1 MTDTRDL
8 ATGPV
13 LLRAADTLVQ
23 WGHIKDDH
31 IDNEDG
37 GYDAAGAIADAA
49 GLDAAD
55 WDPCPVPPIYQ
66 GKPVYAE
73 GDWERRRAAA
83 LAALRTLA
91 GHLDPESRPE
101 AMSRREVVEWV
112 GTWNDDE
119 QRTAAQVVTA
129 MRNAAREEVGRG

>member
-1 MTDTRDL
+1 MTDTLDL

-13 LLRAADTLVQ
+13 LCRAANVIVE

-37 GYDAAGAIADAA
+37 GYDAAGAIADAC
-49 GLDAAD
+49 GLDPTD
-55 WDPCPVPPIYQ
+55 WDNQTAPPT
-66 GKPVYAE
+66 GPDGPTYAP
-73 GDWERRRAAA
+73 GVWEARRAAA
-83 LAALRTLA
+83 LAALRTLV

-101 AMSRREVVEWV
+101 AMSRREVVEWA
-112 GTWNDDE
+112 GCWNDDE

-129 MRNAAREEVGRG
+129 MRNAAKEAPRV